1 VTRSKFGTRR
11 RAVLLAGLAVA
22 ASASLLLTGCG
33 SGQTSSTADTVA
45 AIDGLDADLAAA
57 NGAGNYAVRNLTVEF
72 KADGYPK
79 GSDAR
84 LSVALYNDTNSPV
97 TVRVSSPGAES
108 VRLVNPNATP
118 APAQEPAA
126 TPTGTP
132 SAGAT
137 GTPTPTTPATPAAPA
152 PVGGPAEITIPPA
165 GFVLL
170 NQQQGNFL
178 QLNGLSEDVNDGNSV
193 PVVFDFNGQ
202 QLTTEAGLAV
212 PLSPQPRGPAVDPG
226 EGHEA
231 DVAPEQD

>member
-1 VTRSKFGTRR
+1 MTRSKFGTRR

-57 NGAGNYAVRNLTVEF
+57 NGSGNYAVRNLTVEF
-72 KADGYPK
+72 KADGYRT

-118 APAQEPAA
+118 APTQEPAA

-137 GTPTPTTPATPAAPA
+137 GEPTPTTPAEPA

-178 QLNGLSEDVNDGNSV
+178 QLTGLSEDVNDGNSV

-212 PLSPQPRGPAVDPG
+212 PLSPQPRGPVVAPG
-226 EGHEA
+226 EGHEG
-231 DVAPEQD
+231 DVAPEQS